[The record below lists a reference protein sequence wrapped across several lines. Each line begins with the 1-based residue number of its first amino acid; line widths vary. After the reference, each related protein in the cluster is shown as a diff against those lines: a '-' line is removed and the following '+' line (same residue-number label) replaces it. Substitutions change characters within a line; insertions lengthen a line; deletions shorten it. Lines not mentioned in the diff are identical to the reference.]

1 MKKHIIF
8 GALAVVAASMTSC
21 NDLLDD
27 NRFQPQTQV
36 NRPEYWNEQNNV
48 NLQLNGLY
56 GYYTG
61 YGNGS
66 TWSTNFYNHGLSDDQ
81 TAYMQSGVGMAF
93 AEWNFR
99 QAPSTSSVWSSTY
112 TALRRINTIVE
123 GLEGST
129 LPEGIKN
136 NALGIARMN
145 RAYQYWDLVR
155 CYGDVPLIKKVLNV
169 DSEELYGPRTNRN
182 EVMDYVLEDL
192 NFAVAHIIKESSKIE
207 WSNDM
212 AQAMKAEICLFEGAF
227 AKYHQNDTERA
238 KKYFTE
244 AANAA
249 AAVMG
254 KYPLCDDYQSLYNSY
269 YVATENIPSLT
280 GNPEVIFLKGYAE
293 GQLGNSLVPYLC
305 NQQNGGITKDA
316 FDAYLFKD
324 GLPKALTTEN
334 TDDAGVIDADGNLS
348 IAAALAVRDKRLS
361 KTVEEIVAFG
371 TEMKWA
377 RPNANPQTS
386 VTGYMI
392 KKFNNVNI
400 PLADA
405 TTEGRG
411 YTAAPIFWGARVKLA
426 YAEAKA
432 ELGTLGEAGLTDA
445 DLNVTINEIFTRAGL
460 PTRTVAELSAIND
473 PANNMNVSSLL
484 WEIRRCRRCELIMD
498 ENIRY
503 WDLIRWHQLD
513 KLDTQNY
520 PNIML
525 GANLKNVPADK
536 LGGVYI
542 NSDGYIQSNV
552 SNAGT
557 QTRVFTDREYLYPI
571 GTAQINLYAEH
582 GYELEQNPGWK

>member
-8 GALAVVAASMTSC
+8 GAVAVAAVALTSC
-21 NDLLDD
+21 NDLLEDD
-27 NRFQPQTQV
+27 RYQPQTQV
-36 NRPEYWNEQNNV
+36 NQPAYWNEQNNV

-81 TAYMQSGVGMAF
+81 TAFMQSGVGMAF
-93 AEWNFR
+93 ADWNFLK
-99 QAPSTSSVWSSTY
+99 APEYSSVWDNTY
-112 TALRRINTIVE
+112 VALRRINTIIEGVE
-123 GLEGST
+123 AST
-129 LPEGIKN
+129 LPEGVKN

-155 CYGDVPLIKKVLNV
+155 CYGDVPLIKSVLNT
-169 DSEELYGPRTNRN
+169 DSEEMYAPRTNRN

-192 NFAVAHIIKESSKIE
+192 NFAVNNIIKESSKIE

-212 AQAMKAEICLFEGAF
+212 AQAMKAEICLFEGAY
-227 AKYHQNDTERA
+227 AKYHEGNGQLTERA

-249 AAVMG
+249 AAVMN
-254 KYPLCDDYQSLYNSY
+254 KYPLCEDYQSLYNSY
-269 YVATENIPSLT
+269 YIAQEGIPSLT
-280 GNPEVIFLKGYAE
+280 ENPEIIFMKGYAS
-293 GQLGNSLVPYLC
+293 GQLGNSLVPYIC
-305 NQQNGGITKDA
+305 NQTNGGISKDA

-324 GLPKALTTEN
+324 GMPKAKTTEN
-334 TDDAGVIDADGNLS
+334 IADAAVLDADGNYS
-348 IAAALAVRDKRLS
+348 IAQALSVRDERLA
-361 KTVEEIVAFG
+361 KTIEEVVAFG
-371 TEMKWA
+371 SVKWA
-377 RPNANPQTS
+377 RANCNPQAS
-386 VTGYMI
+386 ITGYMI

-411 YTAAPIFWGARVKLA
+411 YTCAPIFWGARVKLA

-432 ELGTLGEAGLTDA
+432 ELGDINDG
-445 DLNVTINEIFTRAGL
+445 DLNLTINQIFKRAGL
-460 PTRTVAELSAIND
+460 PQRTVAELSAIAD
-473 PANNMNVSSLL
+473 PANNMNVSSLI

-513 KLDTQNY
+513 KLDTQKY

-525 GANLKNVPADK
+525 GANVSNVPEAD
-536 LGGVYI
+536 LVGVFP
-542 NSDGYIQSNV
+542 NANGYIQSNF
-552 SNAGT
+552 SNAGSKD
-557 QTRVFTDREYLYPI
+557 RIFTEREYLYPI
-571 GTAQINLYAEH
+571 GTVQINLYAAH
-582 GYELEQNPGWK
+582 GYELKQNPGW

>member
-8 GALAVVAASMTSC
+8 GALTVAAISLTGC
-21 NDLLDD
+21 NDLLDRD
-27 NRFQPQTQV
+27 RYQPQTQV
-36 NRPEYWNEQNNV
+36 NQPGYWNEQNNV
-48 NLQLNGLY
+48 SLQLNGLY

-61 YGNGS
+61 YGNGA

-81 TAYMQSGVGMAF
+81 TAYMQSGSGMAF
-93 AEWNFR
+93 ADWNFL
-99 QAPSTSSVWSSTY
+99 QAPSSSSVWSSTY
-112 TALRRINTIVE
+112 SALRRINTIIEGVE
-123 GLEGST
+123 AST

-136 NALGIARMN
+136 DALGIARMN

-155 CYGDVPLIKKVLNV
+155 CYGDVPLITKVLNV
-169 DSEELYGPRTNRN
+169 DSEELYAPRENRN
-182 EVMDYVLEDL
+182 VVMDYVLDDL
-192 NFAVAHIIKESSKIE
+192 NFAVENIIKESSKIE

-227 AKYHQNDTERA
+227 AKYHQQDNERA

-244 AANAA
+244 AAKAA
-249 AAVMG
+249 KAVMG
-254 KYPLCDDYQSLYNSY
+254 KYPLCEDYQSLYNSY
-269 YVATENIPSLT
+269 YVATEEIPSLQN
-280 GNPEVIFLKGYAE
+280 NPEVIFLKGYAQ
-293 GQLGNSLVPYLC
+293 GQLGNSLVPYIC
-305 NQQNGGITKDA
+305 NQMNGGITKDA

-324 GLPKALTTEN
+324 GLPKAKTSEN
-334 TDDAGVIDADGNLS
+334 TDDAAVVDENGNVS
-348 IAAALAVRDKRLS
+348 IAAALAVRDERLS
-361 KTVEEIVAFG
+361 KTVEEFVAFG
-371 TEMKWA
+371 SVQWA
-377 RPNANPQTS
+377 RKNSNPQTS

-392 KKFNNVNI
+392 KKFNNENI
-400 PLADA
+400 PIADA

-411 YTAAPIFWGARVKLA
+411 YTSAPIFWGARVKLA

-432 ELGTLGEAGLTDA
+432 ELDELTDD
-445 DLNVTINEIFTRAGL
+445 DLNQTVNQIFQRAGL

-525 GANLKNVPADK
+525 GANLKNVPESM
-536 LGGVYI
+536 LTGVYT
-542 NSDGYIQSNV
+542 NAEGYIQSNV

-557 QTRVFTDREYLYPI
+557 KTRVFTDREYLYPI

-582 GYELEQNPGWK
+582 GHELKQNPGW

>member
-8 GALAVVAASMTSC
+8 GALAVAAISLTGC
-21 NDLLDD
+21 NDLLDRD
-27 NRFQPQTQV
+27 RYQPQTQV
-36 NRPEYWNEQNNV
+36 NQPGYWNEQNNV

-81 TAYMQSGVGMAF
+81 TAFMQSGSGMAF
-93 AEWNFR
+93 ADWNFL
-99 QAPSTSSVWSSTY
+99 QAPSSSSVWSSTY
-112 TALRRINTIVE
+112 TALRRINTIIEGVE
-123 GLEGST
+123 AST

-136 NALGIARMN
+136 DALGIARMN

-155 CYGDVPLIKKVLNV
+155 CYGDVPLITKVLNV
-169 DSEELYGPRTNRN
+169 DSEELYAPRENRN
-182 EVMDYVLEDL
+182 VVMDYVLDDL
-192 NFAVAHIIKESSKIE
+192 NFAVENIIKESSKIE

-227 AKYHQNDTERA
+227 AKYHQQDNERA
-238 KKYFTE
+238 KKFFTE
-244 AANAA
+244 AAKAA
-249 AAVMG
+249 KAVMG
-254 KYPLCDDYQSLYNSY
+254 KYPLCEDYQSLYNSY
-269 YVATENIPSLT
+269 YVATDEIPSLQN
-280 GNPEVIFLKGYAE
+280 NPEVIFLKGYAQ
-293 GQLGNSLVPYLC
+293 GQLGNSLVPYIC
-305 NQQNGGITKDA
+305 NQMNGGITKDA

-324 GLPKALTTEN
+324 GLPKAKTSEN
-334 TDDAGVIDADGNLS
+334 TDDAAVVDENGNVS
-348 IAAALAVRDKRLS
+348 IAAALAVRDERLS
-361 KTVEEIVAFG
+361 KTVEEFVAFG
-371 TEMKWA
+371 SVQWA
-377 RPNANPQTS
+377 RKNSNPQTS
-386 VTGYMI
+386 ITGYMI
-392 KKFNNVNI
+392 KKFNNENI
-400 PLADA
+400 PIADA

-411 YTAAPIFWGARVKLA
+411 YTSAPIFWGARVKLA

-432 ELGTLGEAGLTDA
+432 ELGELTDD
-445 DLNVTINEIFTRAGL
+445 DLNQTINQIFQRAGL
-460 PTRTVAELSAIND
+460 PTRTVAELAAIND

-525 GANLKNVPADK
+525 GANLKNVPESMMT
-536 LGGVYI
+536 GVYT
-542 NSDGYIQSNV
+542 NAEGYIQSNV

-557 QTRVFTDREYLYPI
+557 KTRVFTDREYLYPI

-582 GYELEQNPGWK
+582 GYELKQNPGW